1 MNPNLLEIV
10 NVFSESPSD
19 LSVFEDTHQMELTFG
34 VTKTDMHLPSSFPLE
49 QIAARDGM
57 TIRWNYMELDDEDNV
72 AYMSEK
78 GNWLNFKTDY
88 DDVDAGEDLMIKVAI
103 NKKIDN
109 HILSVYDYDSFVG
122 FLESKSLSQFMGIFN
137 NALDKNICFEVQ
149 DEKFQEWHTDTIAF
163 VPRGSETFGDF
174 NLVEDYRTRRLAN
187 QKDICYTDSVIS
199 SHLIPED
206 FFVSNLRDNDK
217 LQKIFMHVN
226 FLMCL
231 MFLFDSSKLRV
242 DTLQFKLAGL
252 RSYPN
257 TVFYT
262 SRIGSVNVPIELEF
276 YSIYK
281 WVYSNGDIFDK
292 IGIARNI
299 ISLNFDPNSFALK
312 NGTFPSILSNYH
324 VYEKENSLQYI
335 ELRNK
340 ISEILIDLQDKINKI
355 TDDYLADMRK
365 NLFTIVSFILTTIV
379 VRTLSHQGD
388 IMGGFSKPIL
398 AIIFGLL
405 IASIVYL
412 YLCRCEI
419 KRKINLFEKHYGQIK
434 NRYNA
439 LLCKTE
445 LENVFKD
452 CNPNQN
458 GSHSSVLRSQM
469 NQITWCWVFIVF
481 VMFVAMGIVAYINI
495 WH

>member
-1 MNPNLLEIV
+1 MNPRLLEIL

-19 LSVFEDTHQMELTFG
+19 WSVFEDTHQMELTFG
-34 VTKTDMHLPSSFPLE
+34 VTKADMHLPSSFPLE
-49 QIAARDGM
+49 LIAARDGM

-78 GNWLNFKTDY
+78 DNWSDFKTDY
-88 DDVDAGEDLMIKVAI
+88 DEVTVGEDLMIKVSI
-103 NKKIDN
+103 NKKIDK
-109 HILSVYDYDSFVG
+109 HILSVYDYESFVG
-122 FLESKSLSQFMGIFN
+122 FLERKSLSEFMGIFN
-137 NALDKNICFEVQ
+137 NVLDKNICFEVQ

-163 VPRGSETFGDF
+163 VPRSSDTFADF
-174 NLVEDYRTRRLAN
+174 KLVEDYRTRRLAN

-206 FFVSNLRDNDK
+206 FFVSNFRDNDK
-217 LQKIFMHVN
+217 LQEIFMHVN
-226 FLMCL
+226 CLLCL
-231 MFLFDSSKLRV
+231 MFLFDSSKLTV
-242 DTLQFKLAGL
+242 DSLEYKLAGL

-262 SRIGSVNVPIELEF
+262 SSIGIVNMPIELEF
-276 YSIYK
+276 YKIYR

-299 ISLNFDPNSFALK
+299 ISLNFDPHSFALK

-340 ISEILIDLQDKINKI
+340 ISEILIDLQDRINKI

-379 VRTLSHQGD
+379 VRTLSHQSD

-419 KRKINLFEKHYGQIK
+419 KRKISLFEKHYGQLK

-439 LLCKTE
+439 LLCETE
-445 LENVFKD
+445 LEKVFED
-452 CNPNQN
+452 CDPDKN
-458 GSHSSVLRSQM
+458 GSHRSELRSQM
-469 NQITWCWVFIVF
+469 KQITWCWVLIMF
-481 VMFVAMGIVAYINI
+481 VMFVAMSIVAYINI
-495 WH
+495 CR